1 MGALSLSRNAK
12 EFVQFVAANHD
23 VLWDMV
29 RERAKFATTD
39 EVVQYFKEHLP
50 EASQCQSRVR
60 QMRDLGILLAGPSEW
75 APAVFLSQFLNAL
88 HDHHA
93 VATPSAIRG
102 WIADLRKMLDV
113 FRQRLATSTNAP
125 DWREIDESLN
135 DVADTFR
142 GIVDNLRQGCTAVAD
157 EIVQLKNA
165 SDAKELRR
173 RYQRVLGLYE
183 RYLMPLIAVV
193 DPQGE
198 FSSVTS
204 QFLSLCDQVQ
214 DRQISAQ
221 DGFQPVEELRHAII
235 WQRDAVVGLAHEVN
249 RELAPL
255 HQASLTESLL
265 LAGFRKAWSAM
276 EAGKWHPAVSQR
288 LLPISEESD
297 GGVYSDAAI
306 ESYFLSIRE
315 YQPELSPL
323 VDDLGEPNPP
333 AEVEATSDKLQ
344 RIDALD
350 DLLLWL
356 MEQQGTG
363 NAQGTA
369 TELSEILRNHT
380 AFVKD
385 AGRRSDYLF
394 DKVEVC
400 TGVLM
405 WSKND
410 GH

>member
-1 MGALSLSRNAK
+1 MRLSRNAK

-50 EASQCQSRVR
+50 EASQCQTRVR

-102 WIADLRKMLDV
+102 WIADLREMLNK

-142 GIVDNLRQGCTAVAD
+142 GIVDNLRQGCTAVGD

-193 DPQGE
+193 DPKGE
-198 FSSVTS
+198 FSAVTS

-249 RELAPL
+249 QELGPL
-255 HQASLTESLL
+255 HQAALTESLL
-265 LAGFRKAWSAM
+265 LARLRKAWSAM
-276 EAGKWHPAVSQR
+276 EAGTWKAAASQR
-288 LLPISEESD
+288 LLPIPEDSD

-306 ESYFLSIRE
+306 ESYFLAIRE
-315 YQPELSPL
+315 YQPELPPL
-323 VDDLGEPNPP
+323 VADPSEPNPP
-333 AEVEATSDKLQ
+333 AEVESPTDKLQ
-344 RIDALD
+344 RIDLLD
-350 DLLLWL
+350 DLLFWL
-356 MEQQGTG
+356 MEQQGTHS
-363 NAQGTA
+363 AQETA
-369 TELSEILRNHT
+369 TELSEIVRDH
-380 AFVKD
+380 AKFVKD

-394 DKVEVC
+394 DTVQVR
-400 TGVLM
+400 TGVLT
-405 WSKND
+405 WSKDD
-410 GH
+410 GL